1 MVYFYSNVYL
11 LIINKKKIIKIDLDL
26 LFRTMDMFIYF
37 VIFYSFAN
45 IKYNEEWGESDEV
58 QYLCFLFLPFYQ
70 SNGSFLKWRVWRYKR
85 GNQKP
90 SREGQTKQLP
100 NEKRQKN
107 NGIQNITQKI
117 KDRITRTPQNNRG
130 WTKMIWKC

>member
-45 IKYNEEWGESDEV
+45 IKYNEE
-58 QYLCFLFLPFYQ
+58 
-70 SNGSFLKWRVWRYKR
+70 
-85 GNQKP
+85 
-90 SREGQTKQLP
+90 
-100 NEKRQKN
+100 
-107 NGIQNITQKI
+107 
-117 KDRITRTPQNNRG
+117 
-130 WTKMIWKC
+130 